1 MFRRR
6 QETLVV
12 VTCVTIGQGNCQV
25 EEAGLLCL
33 DSQGSFKMADKQEEK
48 KTSAADT
55 KAQSG
60 GGIWEDTKEGLT
72 IGLMNALIYITA
84 AVKGK

>member
-12 VTCVTIGQGNCQV
+12 VTCVTIGQGSCQV

-33 DSQGSFKMADKQEEK
+33 GSQGSFKIADKQEEE
-48 KTSAADT
+48 KTLVADT

-60 GGIWEDTKEGLT
+60 EGFGKT
-72 IGLMNALIYITA
+72 
-84 AVKGK
+84 VKKDLLLASRMF